1 MKKGLLRRGTLA
13 GFLFLLLWTN
23 SLPAKEQE
31 KSLVSLE
38 VRERQ
43 DGIRLILMTNQQI
56 EYSVYETDLPPRLI
70 VDLIGTDIYADGQIP
85 AHIVV
90 DKSHL
95 REINL
100 RWYGKPPEKEGER
113 GKVDLVELMLKK
125 KVKYKTIKQNNRI
138 IVDLELPGLVPKEVF
153 EEKEEKTAL
162 VRLEPRF
169 LEESEGWEKWVDI
182 ALANYKPLHIAY
194 EQVELAQMKVREAR
208 RMLFPI
214 TVIKA
219 GRTKGDTSVRDVSFT
234 EQSFGIQLEQPL
246 TQGGEL
252 RYKLEQ
258 ALVNLDIA
266 QREYERIKADY
277 ILEVKRAY
285 YNLLIYIMNA
295 KIYEDIFKEAGE
307 FLEMAKKH
315 YENKLITQLEFL
327 NVQSL
332 YSQIKYQLV
341 AAQKD
346 RTLAE
351 LTFRQ
356 VLNLDPGVKI
366 EIDPWLKF
374 EKLDLNL
381 EKCKEI
387 AFQKRPELSINELIV
402 KFNELGQKVAD
413 SKERLKVSLSGFV
426 GRSGSAYDTEEL
438 KMNSDWFLG
447 IKLSKAFGGN
457 TLNTTL
463 TKEETVPRLSLS
475 QEKTGS
481 LSASAEFSLLDGL
494 NRLSEKKGANVEY
507 LRAVNE
513 LWEVKKTIESEV
525 VGSFNEY
532 QKVLYQLDNV
542 WERIQFQKK
551 RLEVTEA
558 RWKLNEANL
567 SDVLEAKIALASEKA
582 YYNNLLANYYGAL
595 STLTKACGLYKYA
608 ELVQGVSSDIS
619 WHKVTEGEVDY
630 AKLHKEVFIPKGE
643 RIVNLEDLPGGK
655 IIAVNN
661 ESGFAI
667 VNLGK
672 EQGVKEGAELWVY
685 RRKEKVGVLKVSKI
699 KSATSSCKI
708 ARAEAGEKIRLGD
721 EVKVVP

>member
-70 VDLIGTDIYADGQIP
+70 VDLIGTDIYADRQIP